1 MEAEKHD
8 IIKEPG
14 LGALVDTEADARTR
28 LIQAGLEAFGMYN
41 YEGASTRELAR
52 LAGVN
57 LSAIPYHFGGKQA
70 LYLAVIEHIAE
81 NMLQNAGKELDAARR
96 LMADE
101 NARPDDLLNQLQ
113 VIMEQFARTMLLT
126 PEARYWARIILREQ
140 MLPTAAYDLLFAEVL
155 GPALIVMTSLVARI
169 SGLPGDSPEAGIR
182 TFTLFG
188 QVLVFR
194 AVQETVKRK
203 LRWRSVDEEAF
214 EQIRAIIRENTAAIM
229 RQARNKGLG
238 EKS

>member
-1 MEAEKHD
+1 MHAEKQD
-8 IIKEPG
+8 TIKDPE
-14 LGALVDTEADARTR
+14 LGALVNPDADARTR

-81 NMLQNAGKELDAARR
+81 NMLQNAGKELDAAR
-96 LMADE
+96 LLLAGE
-101 NARPDDLLNQLQ
+101 NADTKTMLKQLQ

-126 PEARYWARIILREQ
+126 PEARFWARIILREQ

-155 GPALIVMTSLVARI
+155 GPALIVMSSLVARI

-214 EQIRAIIRENTAAIM
+214 EQIRSIIHENTAAIM
-229 RQARNKGLG
+229 HQARKKSVG
-238 EKS
+238 E